1 MALRKTERILVLE
14 KFDPKQKD
22 IGLIDPRVFN
32 GGNELRAIMDL
43 VTGLWSMR
51 YTHGHVPPQLK
62 NRFTS
67 FKFLLQHA
75 EAYFKTKNIKIVK
88 VID

>member
-1 MALRKTERILVLE
+1 MRKTERVLVLE

-22 IGLIDPRVFN
+22 IGLVDPRVFS
-32 GGNELRAIMDL
+32 GQNELRGVMDL
-43 VTGLWSMR
+43 STGLWTLQ
-51 YTHGHVPPQLK
+51 YKHGHIPPQLRNK
-62 NRFTS
+62 FTS